1 MSGSHR
7 EIGANVS
14 VRMSLNLAPEH
25 RAKLIELAR
34 HAIEVESNPL
44 SSRVRR
50 MKRFLAKL
58 EQPCGQAEAR
68 LSSKPGNGPN
78 MLSDEPQ

>member
-1 MSGSHR
+1 
-7 EIGANVS
+7 
-14 VRMSLNLAPEH
+14 MSLNLTPEH

-44 SSRVRR
+44 SSRMRR

-58 EQPCGQAEAR
+58 EQPYRQAEAR
-68 LSSKPGNGPN
+68 PSPEPSDGPN
-78 MLSDEPQ
+78 MLSGVLQ